1 MRVNIQQLRYVAEV
15 ARTQSISQAAKNLY
29 MGQPNLSKA
38 IKELEGELGI
48 SLFRRNARGVEPTG
62 EGLQFLRHAREI
74 LDKMDALQSLYAPRE
89 EGGKRLEVSAPR
101 ATYIATAFARFM
113 AEYAAGDEALEVQ
126 YKETHSMEVL
136 EDVAGGRSALGV
148 LRYQDIYEEHFLGL
162 LAEHHLQHEHL
173 WSFRMGLVMHKDH
186 PLALLHNIPYLMLG
200 KYPQLVHGDF
210 QVPALPPERLEN
222 LQRVQQVQ
230 KRIYIYDRGSQFD
243 LLRTVPGAY
252 LWASPVPPEELSRHG
267 LVQVRCT
274 DAGVNKD
281 VVIYPRRE
289 SLPPEGRRLI
299 ALLQAGVRALR

>member
-1 MRVNIQQLRYVAEV
+1 M
-15 ARTQSISQAAKNLY
+15 
-29 MGQPNLSKA
+29 
-38 IKELEGELGI
+38 
-48 SLFRRNARGVEPTG
+48 
-62 EGLQFLRHAREI
+62 
-74 LDKMDALQSLYAPRE
+74 
-89 EGGKRLEVSAPR
+89 
-101 ATYIATAFARFM
+101 
-113 AEYAAGDEALEVQ
+113 
-126 YKETHSMEVL
+126 
-136 EDVAGGRSALGV
+136 
-148 LRYQDIYEEHFLGL
+148 
-162 LAEHHLQHEHL
+162 
-173 WSFRMGLVMHKDH
+173 
-186 PLALLHNIPYLMLG
+186 
-200 KYPQLVHGDF
+200 
-210 QVPALPPERLEN
+210 PALPPERLEN